1 MVGGL
6 FLKESEPDDNHL
18 GGLVMRMSLPL
29 SVIFFE
35 SIRNIF
41 YLEHLNSRGFLLE
54 PPDMVWSE
62 DSTADDEA

>member
-1 MVGGL
+1 
-6 FLKESEPDDNHL
+6 
-18 GGLVMRMSLPL
+18 MRMSLPL

-62 DSTADDEA
+62 DSTADHASLDDEGLCVFFLLL